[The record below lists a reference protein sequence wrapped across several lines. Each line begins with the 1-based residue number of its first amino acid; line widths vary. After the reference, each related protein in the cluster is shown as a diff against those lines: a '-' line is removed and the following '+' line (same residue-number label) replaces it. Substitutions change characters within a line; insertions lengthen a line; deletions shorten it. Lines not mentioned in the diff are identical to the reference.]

1 MRPRSALSAV
11 PEVLSLC
18 LALALLAVPAVSAAN
33 YTVYAGGG
41 ADPYPYLYF
50 SPSAITIKA
59 GDSITWVNQGG
70 SHNVTADDGSFR
82 CAHGCDGDGHGGDG
96 TVSPGWTFTLKFN
109 TPGTIGYHCQM
120 HGSPGGGMY
129 GTITVQP
136 APPPP
141 TPGTLRFSQSAYSV
155 SEATAN
161 ATITVS
167 RVSGD
172 DGAASVNWQAA
183 AGTATAGS
191 DFTAASGVLNWA
203 DKDGGDKT
211 FQVHIINDTLPEPTE
226 TVLLTLSGATGAALD
241 DAHKSAVL
249 SILDNDS
256 GGTAPPAPT
265 GLTATAVSTSE
276 IDLAWHD
283 VTGETAYHV
292 EKKQLGG
299 SYQEIGTVGANVTG
313 FAATGLSEAT
323 FSSFRVRAEN
333 GAGFSPYSNEAS
345 AATDATVVPCAPSA
359 TVLCLNNGRFAAH
372 VHWRTSNSSGDG
384 TAVPLASAPDSGL
397 FYFFSPT
404 NIEMLIKVLNGCPLT
419 APPPAYWVFYAATT
433 NVEITV
439 TVSDSQT
446 GKTRVYF
453 NPLNTTAPPVQ
464 DVSAFA
470 TCP

>member
-1 MRPRSALSAV
+1 MRRSSARSAVL
-11 PEVLSLC
+11 EVLSL
-18 LALALLAVPAVSAAN
+18 ALVLFAVPAASATNHVVGAN
-33 YTVYAGGG
+33 GMQ
-41 ADPYPYLYF
+41 F
-50 SPSAITIKA
+50 SPSTLTIKA
-59 GDSITWVNQGG
+59 GDSVTWMNFGG
-70 SHNVTADDGSFR
+70 SHNVMADDGSFR
-82 CAHGCDGDGHGGDG
+82 CANGCDDTGGDG
-96 TVSPGWTFTLKFN
+96 EVSGAAWSATRTFN
-109 TPGTIGYHCQM
+109 TPGTIGYFCQQ
-120 HGSPGGGMY
+120 HGSPGVGMF
-129 GTITVQP
+129 GTITVQA

-141 TPGTLRFSQSAYSV
+141 TPGVLRFSQSAYSV
-155 SEATAN
+155 SEGTAN

-172 DGAASVNWQAA
+172 DGAASVAWQAA

-191 DFTAASGVLNWA
+191 DFTAASGVLNWG
-203 DKDGGDKT
+203 DKDDGDKT

-241 DAHKSAVL
+241 DARKSAVL

-276 IDLAWHD
+276 IDLSWHD

-299 SYQEIGTVGANVTG
+299 SYQEIGTVGANVTT
-313 FAATGLSEAT
+313 FAATGLDEAT

-333 GAGFSPYSNEAS
+333 GAGFSPYSNEAG
-345 AATDATVVPCAPSA
+345 AATDATVVPCVPSA

-372 VHWRTSNSSGDG
+372 VHWRTSNSSGEG
-384 TAVPLASAPDSGL
+384 STVPLASAPDSGL

-404 NIEMLIKVLNGCPLT
+404 NIEMLIKVLNACT
-419 APPPAYWVFYAATT
+419 FKPPNYWVFFAATT
-433 NVEITV
+433 NVELTLTV
-439 TVSDSQT
+439 TDSQT
-446 GKTRVYF
+446 GKVKVYF
-453 NPLNTTAPPVQ
+453 NPLNTAAPPVQ